1 MLQDEAIAIG
11 FANADENW
19 IAKHSTMTCYAK
31 CLMFVSQ
38 FVNLF
43 ANLLVILEVCFD
55 AAIADNYQLVPASQ
69 CNAENIEF
77 LVHDIML

>member
-1 MLQDEAIAIG
+1 
-11 FANADENW
+11 
-19 IAKHSTMTCYAK
+19 
-31 CLMFVSQ
+31 MFVSQ